1 MARRR
6 SIVFALAL
14 TLCALPSAN
23 ASDADPVCA
32 SRYAA
37 PPADAWD
44 VECWLNPHD
53 GVTDRAALLARLHG
67 WIEDRPGDPWVALAG
82 ANEQVERSGK
92 GVLAHAAAAIEV
104 FQARGDHDGEA
115 MTEAIRA
122 RHFHRF
128 RREPER
134 RAALA
139 RLRELAA
146 RSDDPLIQVRALLA
160 DIDLAE
166 AEARIDDAYRLAK
179 EASLLPAFETL
190 PRSTK
195 LVVLTRRKNTAIQ
208 LGRYSETLALID
220 RSRAICG
227 ERRSCLDRD
236 ALDRARLARYMHANW
251 QEEREVAAELTRVA
265 YERSHGSGS
274 QWASLIE
281 ACEAG
286 RLTDPPESLT
296 WFERCGQIAVDL
308 RCDDVRLVA
317 QGLHAVG
324 VARLDPS
331 RIEESLA
338 RMPAIVEGL
347 RRVGVVHE
355 EIAGLA
361 NWGSLL
367 RDAGRIDESLDVL
380 RRAVALAQS
389 MHDRQIDADMR
400 ADKIAFEAKQFYD
413 LAYQLAVSPAT
424 AAAHDLSA
432 AHEVLERFRVRAS
445 QLDLRRADVGM
456 RADEGA
462 ATTNP
467 LRESLARTRAVIVEI
482 QAQLR
487 VTTLPDQ
494 DREEQLREL
503 ERRETEE
510 RRLVN
515 ELARGDAGSF
525 ERVTPYAASL
535 DRVRAALEP
544 REALVTFQIASV
556 PGHRPWALVVTRD
569 EARAVELGETPIE
582 PALGLLTGLLSRR
595 DGSESAALDELGAAL
610 IEPWFSSRAG
620 SYDRVVIVPDGRL
633 FEIPISALPIER
645 SGEPLSARASVSVV
659 ASATEFVLGRA
670 RGAAR
675 PPRAALALAHSPS
688 VRLATTRSR
697 DASVFAA
704 DVGALAEA
712 ASEAHAVAEALGAE
726 SRVLE
731 AQGASERAIKRLPF
745 DPFGVIHVAAH
756 AVTNHEM
763 PGRSAII
770 LAAGAPDEDG
780 LLQPR
785 EIAALRLEGRLVV
798 LAACASAAG
807 PEVRG
812 GGPRSLAAAFLH
824 AGAGAV
830 VGTLWP
836 VRDADARRFA
846 EFFYRELAA
855 GSTAGDALARAQ
867 RTLRERGEPTT
878 NWGAYVLYGDAR
890 LSLPGA
896 EHVASGASSMAGRGG
911 WIALWILA
919 LSVVGGASVL
929 FLRGR
934 RKKSTVP

>member
-1 MARRR
+1 MAGRL
-6 SIVFALAL
+6 SIVFSVVLM
-14 TLCALPSAN
+14 LCAQPSVK

-32 SRYAA
+32 NRYAA

-44 VECWLNPHD
+44 VECWLNPQD
-53 GVTDRAALLARLHG
+53 GVVDRAALLTRLQG
-67 WIEDRPGDPWVALAG
+67 WLEDRPGDPWVALAAAG
-82 ANEQVERSGK
+82 EQVERAGK
-92 GVLAHAAAAIEV
+92 GVEAHAAAAIEI
-104 FQARGDHDGEA
+104 FQERGDRDGEA
-115 MTEAIRA
+115 MAEAIRA
-122 RHFHRF
+122 RHFHRY
-128 RREPER
+128 RRETE
-134 RAALA
+134 RAASLA

-146 RSDDPLIQVRALLA
+146 DGADPLIQARALLA

-166 AEARIDDAYRLAK
+166 TEARIDDAYQLAK
-179 EASLLPAFETL
+179 AASLVPDFETL
-190 PRSTK
+190 PRTTK
-195 LVVLTRRKNTAIQ
+195 LGVLLRRKNTAIQ

-227 ERRSCLDRD
+227 ERRFCLDRD

-251 QEEREVAAELTRVA
+251 QEDREVAAELTRIA

-274 QWASLIE
+274 HWASLIE

-286 RLTDPPESLT
+286 RLTDPPESLE
-296 WFERCGQIAVDL
+296 WFERCGQIAADL

-331 RIEESLA
+331 RIDESLA

-361 NWGSLL
+361 NWSSLL

-380 RRAVALAQS
+380 RRAVALSES
-389 MHDRQIDADMR
+389 MHDRQLDADMR

-413 LAYQLAVSPAT
+413 LAYQLAVAPET
-424 AAAHDLSA
+424 ASAHDLGA

-445 QLDLRRADVGM
+445 QLELRRADVGLTSEK
-456 RADEGA
+456 DTEA
-462 ATTNP
+462 ASP
-467 LRESLARTRAVIVEI
+467 LRESLAKTRAAIVGI

-487 VTTLPDQ
+487 VTTLPDH
-494 DREEQLREL
+494 DRDERLREL
-503 ERRETEE
+503 ERHETEE

-515 ELARGDAGSF
+515 RLARSDAESF
-525 ERVTPYAASL
+525 ERVTPYVASL
-535 DRVRAALEP
+535 EAVRAALEP
-544 REALVTFQIASV
+544 SEALVTFQIASV
-556 PGHRPWALVVTRD
+556 PGRRPWALVVTRD
-569 EARAVELGETPIE
+569 EARAVALGNTPLE

-610 IEPWFSSRAG
+610 IEPWFASLDG
-620 SYDRVVIVPDGRL
+620 SLDRVVIVPDGRL

-645 SGEPLSARASVSVV
+645 GGEPVSARVSVAVV
-659 ASATEFVLGRA
+659 ASATEFALGRA
-670 RGAAR
+670 RAVAR
-675 PPRAALALAHSPS
+675 PPRAALALAHSPA
-688 VRLATTRSR
+688 VRLAATRSR
-697 DASVFAA
+697 DASLFAA
-704 DVGALAEA
+704 DAGALAEA
-712 ASEAHAVAEALGAE
+712 ASEARAVARALGAE

-731 AQGASERAIKRLPF
+731 AQSASERAVKRLHF
-745 DPFGVIHVAAH
+745 EPFGVIHVAAH
-756 AVTNHEM
+756 ALTNHEM

-785 EIAALRLEGRLVV
+785 EIAALRLDGRLVV

-846 EFFYRELAA
+846 DFFYRELAA

-890 LSLPGA
+890 LSLPAA
-896 EHVASGASSMAGRGG
+896 ERAASGVSSMAG
-911 WIALWILA
+911 WIALVIFA
-919 LSVVGGASVL
+919 VGVVGGASALIV
-929 FLRGR
+929 RGR
-934 RKKSTVP
+934 RKKPEGAAEA